1 MPSQQY
7 EDLWAELQPKLDA
20 FRDCVEIDDFR
31 SAIEALYEATG
42 ELEPAE
48 IEPAEVGGVS
58 GIWVTTPESR
68 DDHIALYLHGG
79 GFALGSAH
87 SHRDMIA
94 RLASAAGARA
104 LGLDYRQPPEDPFP
118 AALEDCV
125 AAWEG
130 LLTSGMDPAKAVIA
144 GDSAGG
150 GLATSTLVAI
160 RERGLPQPG
169 AAVLF
174 SPWVDLTQSG
184 DSIRTNEEIDPM
196 TTPEVLYNMS
206 ATYHGGVEHSACSDW
221 RCCPVLNAD
230 LTGLPRLLIQVGEN
244 EILFDDSRR
253 LADRARAAGVDA
265 ALQVFPGM
273 FHVFQ
278 LYADRLDEGK
288 RAFADVRRFLRGG
301 DGG

>member
-7 EDLWAELQPKLDA
+7 EDLWADLQPKLDA
-20 FRDCVEIDDFR
+20 FRDCIEIDDFR
-31 SAIEALYEATG
+31 TAIEALYEATG
-42 ELEPAE
+42 DLEPAE
-48 IEPAEVGGVS
+48 FERATVGGVD
-58 GIWVTTPESR
+58 GLWVTTPESR
-68 DDHIALYLHGG
+68 ADHVVLYMHGG

-94 RLASAAGARA
+94 RFASAAGARA
-104 LGLDYRQPPEDPFP
+104 FGIDYRQPPGDPFP

-130 LLTSGMDPAKAVIA
+130 LLGDGVDPGKAVIC

-160 RERGLPQPG
+160 RERGLSQPG

-184 DSIRTNEEIDPM
+184 DSIRGNEEIDPM

-206 ATYHGGVEHSACSDW
+206 ATYHGGVEHSSCSDW

-230 LTGLPRLLIQVGEN
+230 LEGLPRMLIQVGEN

-253 LADRARAAGVDA
+253 LADKARGAGVDVE
-265 ALQVFPGM
+265 LQVFPGM

-288 RAFADVRRFLRGG
+288 EAFANVRRFLRG
-301 DGG
+301 